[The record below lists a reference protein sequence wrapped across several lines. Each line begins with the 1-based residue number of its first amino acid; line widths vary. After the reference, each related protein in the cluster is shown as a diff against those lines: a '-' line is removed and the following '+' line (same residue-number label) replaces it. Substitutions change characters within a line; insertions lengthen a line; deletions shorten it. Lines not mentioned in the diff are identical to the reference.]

1 MPTDEDAL
9 IARLLIHR
17 DLIGW
22 IIKELKKQGISA
34 QRTTGGSSKGD
45 ILIVRKEDVPRVK
58 QLLRSW
64 QNKFNN

>member
-34 QRTTGGSSKGD
+34 ERTTGGSSKGD